1 MFKKQEEDPVEKALD
16 ERIMDSLELID
27 ELDVKDEVQE
37 ELDKQILQLFTL
49 MENLTAYDEEYDKM
63 ANAVAKLMQLRKN
76 KTEEHANIV
85 ASCTKLIE
93 QRKKDAISMDTWATV
108 GANLAGILLLMNHER
123 AHVIASKA
131 FSLIKK
137 IV

>member
-1 MFKKQEEDPVEKALD
+1 MFKKREADPVEKELD
-16 ERIMDSLELID
+16 ERIMDSFKLID
-27 ELDVKDEVQE
+27 ELDTKDKVQE
-37 ELDKQILQLFTL
+37 ELDKQILQLFEL
-49 MENLTAYDEEYDKM
+49 MENLTAYDEQYDKM
-63 ANAVAKLMQLRKN
+63 ASAVTKLMQLRKN
-76 KTEEHANIV
+76 KTEEHANIA
-85 ASCTKLIE
+85 ASCTKLVE
-93 QRKKDAISMDTWATV
+93 LRKQDTISMETWATV